1 MFHFCVLVNRCQ
13 LEDISFEEN
22 ETEFPALTSLQI
34 SDNKLKDWQSIFCLN
49 FLPMLKDL
57 KYKDNPITDSESAQ
71 TSRQIVIASIATLKV
86 NTIYIQCLAK
96 KKTRDFAHFP

>member
-1 MFHFCVLVNRCQ
+1 MTRDIFLLCFFLLIAVNRCQ
-13 LEDISFEEN
+13 LENIHFEEN
-22 ETEFPALTSLQI
+22 ETGFPALTCLQI
-34 SDNKLKDWQSIFCLN
+34 SDNKLKTWQSIFCLN

-86 NTIYIQCLAK
+86 NIIIK
-96 KKTRDFAHFP
+96 